1 MLFLVIDSCSF
12 GGKQWDLRQ
21 TCLRLPGKG
30 ESCRN
35 LFLWYS
41 YCSHYFLNVV
51 TFFSAM
57 LGLIVNT
64 MRRVKRKGGK
74 NPALWWKCQE
84 IALMLA
90 PPESS
95 HPSKWYTKHRCCL
108 NWFEWTILLSVA
120 GILTDK
126 YYVLYSFFFGFFRG
140 LEKHLGWFWPGHSN
154 IDWKSKG
161 WEPKPHKRTKFIPGW
176 KAQV

>member
-1 MLFLVIDSCSF
+1 MVQLLFS
-12 GGKQWDLRQ
+12 
-21 TCLRLPGKG
+21 
-30 ESCRN
+30 
-35 LFLWYS
+35 LFS
-41 YCSHYFLNVV
+41 KCGN
-51 TFFSAM
+51 FFSDM

-64 MRRVKRKGGK
+64 MRSVKRKGGK

-126 YYVLYSFFFGFFRG
+126 YYVLYSFFLDFSEGWRSIWVDFGQDIVTLTGRVRDGNLSLTRG
-140 LEKHLGWFWPGHSN
+140 PSSSLDERLKCRHRIMRELSAYPWKEWGVQSWYLLEAL
-154 IDWKSKG
+154 
-161 WEPKPHKRTKFIPGW
+161 E
-176 KAQV
+176 